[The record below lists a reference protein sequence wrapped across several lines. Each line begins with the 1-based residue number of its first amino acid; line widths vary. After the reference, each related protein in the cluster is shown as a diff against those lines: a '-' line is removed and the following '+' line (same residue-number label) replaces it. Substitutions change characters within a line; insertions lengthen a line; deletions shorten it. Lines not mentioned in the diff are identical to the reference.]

1 MFKTTEQH
9 EEFRAKVRA
18 WAEEVVKPIAVELD
32 LDNKFPDEA
41 VKEMGKKKLDIMGIP
56 YGKEYGGAGL
66 DVISYA

>member
-32 LDNKFPDEA
+32 LDNKFPDERN
-41 VKEMGKKKLDIMGIP
+41 GKKETRHNGHSL
-56 YGKEYGGAGL
+56 
-66 DVISYA
+66 